1 LICFDF
7 VDGEL
12 ICKKLMIS
20 TVLELEIRIYLY
32 YYLWRPVNKNK
43 IWKEPMHPR
52 SPLGISKLTVKNN

>member
-20 TVLELEIRIYLY
+20 TVLELKIRIYLY
-32 YYLWRPVNKNK
+32 YNLWRPVNKNK
-43 IWKEPMHPR
+43 TWKESMHPR
-52 SPLGISKLTVKNN
+52 SPLGKSKLTVKNN